1 MCYNIFISNYLK
13 GTDSMVKEYI
23 QPQFEIVS
31 LVSEEDIAVTISNG
45 NDIDDDKEDGYG
57 PWVPMN

>member
-1 MCYNIFISNYLK
+1 
-13 GTDSMVKEYI
+13 MVKEYI

>member
-1 MCYNIFISNYLK
+1 
-13 GTDSMVKEYI
+13 MVKEYI
-23 QPQFEIVS
+23 QPQFEIIS

-45 NDIDDDKEDGYG
+45 NDIDDDDKEDGYG